1 MEEPPPPLSV
11 VEEVV
16 EHLHHKVDVHV
27 GYPTIRHEDNEVVM
41 VEIAGS
47 TI

>member
-1 MEEPPPPLSV
+1 MEEPPPPLS
-11 VEEVV
+11 E
-16 EHLHHKVDVHV
+16 VDVHV